1 MRISKE
7 PEVRKREIADTAM
20 KLFADKGY
28 EATSMKDIAKAVQV
42 VPGLCYNY
50 FKSKYELY
58 EYAIELYA
66 SECIAPLIAVLESEE
81 DSFDAYFRKIFAVFI
96 KNDGK
101 ERYHEFFH
109 KDGNQLF
116 HKQLGILMNDKFQ
129 PYMKSFIIRLN
140 EKGLLKVE
148 DPDTVSKF
156 IVYGQSPIVN
166 DDTLTPEEKAKKAMA
181 MIQRLLGSS

>member
-20 KLFADKGY
+20 RLFAEKGY
-28 EATSMKDIAKAVQV
+28 EATSIKDIAKAVNV

-50 FKSKYELY
+50 FKSKYELF
-58 EYAIELYA
+58 EYAITLYA
-66 SECIAPLIAVLESEE
+66 SECTAPLVAVLERDEE
-81 DSFDAYFRKIFAVFI
+81 SVEAYLEKIFDIFI

-101 ERYHEFFH
+101 EKYHDFYH

-116 HKQLGILMNDKFQ
+116 HKQLEIVMNDKFH
-129 PYMKSFIIRLN
+129 PYMKKFIIRLN
-140 EKGLLKVE
+140 ERGLLHVE

-156 IVYGQSPIVN
+156 IVYGQAPIIN
-166 DDTLTPEEKAKKAMA
+166 DDSLMPEEKAEKVMS
-181 MIQRLLGSS
+181 MIKLLLE

>member
-7 PEVRKREIADTAM
+7 PEVRKREIVDTAM
-20 KLFADKGY
+20 RLFAEKGY
-28 EATSMKDIAKAVQV
+28 EATSIKDIAKAINV

-50 FKSKYELY
+50 FISKFELF
-58 EYAIELYA
+58 EYATTLYA
-66 SECIAPLIAVLESEE
+66 NECTAPLIAVLESNEE
-81 DSFDAYFRKIFAVFI
+81 SLEAYFKKILDIFV

-101 ERYHEFFH
+101 EKYHDFYH

-116 HKQLGILMNDKFQ
+116 HKQLEIIMNDKFQ
-129 PYMKSFIIRLN
+129 PYMKKFIIRLN
-140 EKGLLKVE
+140 ERGLLHVE

-166 DDTLTPEEKAKKAMA
+166 DDSLSPEEKAEKSMS
-181 MIQRLLGSS
+181 MIGLLLR